1 MNNDICRPAAE
12 YQTISWEYI
21 RRPDIFSQGR
31 PVPISIL
38 CYDIQRKVIPHGLN
52 IKPSPVIGEGG
63 DELFF
68 QVAAISNAI

>member
-1 MNNDICRPAAE
+1 M
-12 YQTISWEYI
+12 
-21 RRPDIFSQGR
+21 IFN
-31 PVPISIL
+31 
-38 CYDIQRKVIPHGLN
+38 DIQRKVIPHGLS